1 MAERASMRGSEMRT
15 FLDGT
20 DCLSKTKTRQ
30 VPNCMKSAKP
40 FLITALILL
49 TALAC
54 SLTSLRAAVPI
65 GTVQTFDAL
74 PAVADWSTLSIG
86 TAGYN
91 FNDFTT
97 LDAAVQTNSASMIN
111 GVLGSSAT
119 VPPSANA
126 IARWNSAQH
135 YLQTRPTGNGAALLL
150 ATLKNNGATAL
161 NSLDIGYDLNTFN
174 PANEGSLIGHE
185 VYYSMTGA
193 EQTWV
198 HISGISENA
207 T

>member
-1 MAERASMRGSEMRT
+1 
-15 FLDGT
+15 
-20 DCLSKTKTRQ
+20 
-30 VPNCMKSAKP
+30 MKSAKP

-49 TALAC
+49 AALAC

-86 TAGYN
+86 TAGNN

-135 YLQTRPTGNGAALLL
+135 YLQTRPTGNGVACRS
-150 ATLKNNGATAL
+150 LK
-161 NSLDIGYDLNTFN
+161 
-174 PANEGSLIGHE
+174 
-185 VYYSMTGA
+185 
-193 EQTWV
+193 
-198 HISGISENA
+198 SGLPSK
-207 T
+207 